1 MSTRDV
7 PLALL
12 TTLGLGGPA
21 KRFVRA
27 TTIDE
32 LRDALRSTERTHD
45 GHHGSND
52 HRSSDD
58 RRSNDGRGARFTPT
72 FEPVLILGGGSNL
85 VVRDGGFAGLVI
97 HMAIA
102 GVRIEHHGDHAD
114 VVASAGVPWDDFVAE
129 MIAADL
135 AGLECLSGI
144 PGLVGA
150 TPMQNVGAYGQE
162 VADTITLVRVMD
174 RETGEMESFEP
185 AACKFAYRS
194 SVFRGN
200 ERWVVVEVHFRLP
213 VSTQSRPIR
222 YAELAKAL
230 GVEDGGIAPLQTV
243 RDTVIALRRGKG
255 MVVDPADP
263 ESRSAGSF
271 FTNPIVS
278 AAQLA
283 DVQARAAVHV
293 PDVKMPT
300 FAADGGMTKLSAG
313 WLIERAGFVKG
324 TTRGNVG
331 ISKKHALALV
341 NRGGTT
347 AELLALAAEIQA
359 GVRDVFGVELS
370 PEPIIVGD

>member
-1 MSTRDV
+1 MTVSLST
-7 PLALL
+7 L

-21 KRFVRA
+21 RSFVRA

-32 LRDALRSTERTHD
+32 LRDALRSTERPP
-45 GHHGSND
+45 S
-52 HRSSDD
+52 
-58 RRSNDGRGARFTPT
+58 DGRASGAWSPT

-85 VVRDGGFAGLVI
+85 VVRDNGFPGLVI
-97 HMAIA
+97 HMAIP

-114 VVASAGVPWDDFVAE
+114 VVAAAGVPWDDFVAE

-135 AGLECLSGI
+135 AGLECMSGI

-162 VADTITLVRVMD
+162 VSDTITLVRVLD

-194 SVFRGN
+194 SVFRGS
-200 ERWVVVEVHFRLP
+200 ERWVIVEVQFRLA
-213 VSTQSRPIR
+213 VTTSSKPIR
-222 YAELAKAL
+222 YAELSKAL
-230 GVEDGGIAPLQTV
+230 GIADGGTAPLPSV

-271 FTNPIVS
+271 FTNPIVDE
-278 AAQLA
+278 AQLA
-283 DVQARAAVHV
+283 LVQARSLARV
-293 PDVKMPT
+293 PDTKMPT
-300 FAADGGMTKLSAG
+300 FPAPDGKTKLSAG
-313 WLIERAGFVKG
+313 WLIERAGFAKG

-359 GVRDVFGVELS
+359 GVRDAFGVELA
-370 PEPIIVGD
+370 PEPIIVGA